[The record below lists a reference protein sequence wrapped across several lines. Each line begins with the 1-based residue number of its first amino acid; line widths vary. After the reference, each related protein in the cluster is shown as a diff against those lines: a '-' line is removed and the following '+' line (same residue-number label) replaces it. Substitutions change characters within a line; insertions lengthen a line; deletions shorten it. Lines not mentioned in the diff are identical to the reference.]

1 VSLAELLLALVV
13 VWVSAQL
20 FGELAERLKQP
31 AVLGELVAGVVVGVG
46 GLGLV
51 DPEQEVIHLLAEIGV
66 LILLFEIGLE
76 TQLRD
81 LLRVGGAS
89 TLVAITGVVLPFA
102 AGYALATAFGGEPLF
117 AIFLGATFTATSVGV
132 TARVFRDLGHLET
145 VEARVILGA
154 AVIDDVLGLVIL
166 TLITSILA
174 GGSLSA
180 GMAIRMLAITV
191 AFLVGSLALGRLVVP
206 RAMRAVKGL
215 RVRGA
220 LVPAAMALAFGL
232 ALLADRTGSATIIG
246 AFAAGLILADTEQRR
261 EIEHGV
267 RSVAHLFAP
276 IFFVTVGAQLDLTA
290 LNPLDR
296 TTWPLIAEVLVLS
309 IMAAGTKWAAGYS
322 AFWLRIRRNV
332 VGAGMVP
339 RGEVGLIFAQVGR
352 SSGLLSQEQFSVVVL
367 VVMITTFVAPV
378 VLRRLLGGAGPEG
391 PPSKRPHGVEEIV
404 TGLE

>member
-1 VSLAELLLALVV
+1 MSLAELLLALVV

-20 FGELAERLKQP
+20 FGELAERLNQP
-31 AVLGELVAGVVVGVG
+31 AVLGELVAGVVVG

-51 DPEQEVIHLLAEIGV
+51 DPHKEVIHLFAEIGV
-66 LILLFEIGLE
+66 LVLLFEIGLE
-76 TQLRD
+76 TQLRE

-89 TLVAITGVVLPFA
+89 TVVAVTGVALPFA
-102 AGYALATAFGGEPLF
+102 GGYALATAFGGEPLF
-117 AIFLGATFTATSVGV
+117 AVFLGATFTATSVGV

-145 VEARVILGA
+145 VEARIILGA

-174 GGSLSA
+174 GGSLA
-180 GMAIRMLAITV
+180 VGLAVRLLAIAV
-191 AFLVGSLALGRLVVP
+191 AFLVGSLAVGRLVIP
-206 RAMRAVKGL
+206 WAMRGVSGL

-232 ALLADRTGSATIIG
+232 ALLADRAGSATIIG
-246 AFAAGLILADTEQRR
+246 AFAAGLILAGTEQRG

-267 RSVAHLFAP
+267 RSVAHLFVP
-276 IFFVTVGAQLDLTA
+276 IFFVTVGAQVSLA
-290 LNPLDR
+290 AFNPLDR
-296 TTWPLIAEVLVLS
+296 ATWPLIAEVVILAV
-309 IMAAGTKWAAGYS
+309 MAVATKWAAGYS
-322 AFWLRIRRNV
+322 TFWMRIRRNV

-352 SSGLLSQEQFSVVVL
+352 TSGLLSDEQFSVVVL

-378 VLRRLLGGAGPEG
+378 VLRRLLAGLAGTAG
-391 PPSKRPHGVEEIV
+391 PPSERPHGVEEIV
-404 TGLE
+404 TGIE